1 MTVHRLALALVS
13 LAIPVAF
20 AACGGTDPEPAQS
33 AQSAGGGMTVDT
45 ATAGSLSG
53 RVTFTGTPPEPAIL
67 RMGTDPACITN
78 AGPNPQSD
86 AVLIAADGGLQNA
99 FVYVKEGLDEQ
110 YSFPIPTGEVELDQ
124 VGCRYT
130 PRVIGVRAGQPMAI
144 INSDPTLH
152 NVHAMPMEN
161 LEFNE
166 GQPTQGWRTTKTFTV
181 PEVMVRFKCNVHNW
195 MAAYVG
201 VMAHPYF
208 AVTSADGS
216 FEIRNLPPG
225 TYTIEAWH
233 ETFGT
238 RTVQVTIA
246 ERQAQTASLTFT
258 QPD

>member
-1 MTVHRLALALVS
+1 
-13 LAIPVAF
+13 
-20 AACGGTDPEPAQS
+20 
-33 AQSAGGGMTVDT
+33 
-45 ATAGSLSG
+45 
-53 RVTFTGTPPEPAIL
+53 
-67 RMGTDPACITN
+67 
-78 AGPNPQSD
+78 
-86 AVLIAADGGLQNA
+86 
-99 FVYVKEGLDEQ
+99 
-110 YSFPIPTGEVELDQ
+110 
-124 VGCRYT
+124 
-130 PRVIGVRAGQPMAI
+130 
-144 INSDPTLH
+144 
-152 NVHAMPMEN
+152 
-161 LEFNE
+161 
-166 GQPTQGWRTTKTFTV
+166 
-181 PEVMVRFKCNVHNW
+181 